1 MLVPMHEPSANVL
14 KACEAA
20 NSSRGEDEKRH
31 TLLQRLLP
39 LWPHEIAD
47 RSVNNR
53 ARIIRLLAR
62 ALREERRRGISGHWA
77 YDLSRHAA
85 LAKLHREES
94 QALTAND
101 RAACARGSTGHPLPR
116 PLR

>member
-1 MLVPMHEPSANVL
+1 MLVLMHEPSANVL

-47 RSVNNR
+47 RSVDNR

-85 LAKLHREES
+85 LAKLYREECE
-94 QALTAND
+94 ALNAHA
-101 RAACARGSTGHPLPR
+101 RAACGRSSAGNPLPR